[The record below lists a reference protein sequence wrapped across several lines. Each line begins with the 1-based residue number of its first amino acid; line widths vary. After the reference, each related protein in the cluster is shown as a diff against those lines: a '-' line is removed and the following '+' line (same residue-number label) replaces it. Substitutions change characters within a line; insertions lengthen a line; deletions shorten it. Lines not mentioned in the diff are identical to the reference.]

1 MRRFLRWPRR
11 NLAGMRTLLTG
22 ASSGLGHALA
32 WQLASRGAHVL
43 ATARREDRLTALEQ
57 AWTSEGSGAGSL
69 QTIAGDQTDGAFRE
83 ALLEAMTRRLGG
95 LDLLVL
101 AAGSGAV
108 GRFDA
113 SSPETLR
120 QIMEIDFFAP
130 AELARL
136 SLPPLREG
144 NDPAIVLVGSII
156 GRHPLPLHLE
166 YAAAKA
172 ALTAMAGSL
181 RMELAREEI
190 DVLLAT
196 LGPLASEFWE
206 SLLTGDRAAWS
217 RGRAMPADRAARR
230 ILHGLITRRH
240 EVIPGLQAK
249 GYVLASRLF
258 PRLFDRCVIRRAG
271 LRRPL
276 VRSRASPR
284 HPDSPSSN

>member
-1 MRRFLRWPRR
+1 MRHFLRWPRR
-11 NLAGMRTLLTG
+11 RLAGMRTLLTG

-43 ATARREDRLTALEQ
+43 ATARREDRLASLEQ
-57 AWTSEGSGAGSL
+57 TWASEGSGAGRL
-69 QTIAGDQTDGAFRE
+69 QTLAGDQTDAAFRQS
-83 ALLEAMTRRLGG
+83 LLKAATEQFGG

-108 GRFDA
+108 GRFDG

-120 QIMEIDFFAP
+120 QIMEVDFFAP
-130 AELARL
+130 AELTRL
-136 SLPPLREG
+136 ALPALREG

-196 LGPLASEFWE
+196 LGPIASEFWE
-206 SLLTGDRAAWS
+206 SLLTGDRASWS
-217 RGRAMPADRAARR
+217 RGRGMPANRAARR
-230 ILHGLITRRH
+230 ILRGLITRRH

-258 PRLFDRCVIRRAG
+258 PRLFDRCVMRRAG
-271 LRRPL
+271 LRRPF
-276 VRSRASPR
+276 VRFRASPR
-284 HPDSPSSN
+284 HPDTPSSN

>member
-1 MRRFLRWPRR
+1 
-11 NLAGMRTLLTG
+11 MRTLLTG

-43 ATARREDRLTALEQ
+43 ATARREDRLASLEQ
-57 AWTSEGSGAGSL
+57 TWASEGSGAGRL
-69 QTIAGDQTDGAFRE
+69 QTLAGDQTDAAFRQS
-83 ALLEAMTRRLGG
+83 LLKAATEQFGG

-108 GRFDA
+108 GRFDG

-120 QIMEIDFFAP
+120 QIMEVDFFAP
-130 AELARL
+130 AELTRL
-136 SLPPLREG
+136 ALPALREG

-196 LGPLASEFWE
+196 LGPIASEFWE
-206 SLLTGDRAAWS
+206 SLLTGDRASWS
-217 RGRAMPADRAARR
+217 RGRGMPANRAARR
-230 ILHGLITRRH
+230 ILRGLITRRH

-249 GYVLASRLF
+249 GYVLVSRLF
-258 PRLFDRCVIRRAG
+258 PRLFDRCVMRRAG
-271 LRRPL
+271 LRRPF
-276 VRSRASPR
+276 VRFRASPR
-284 HPDSPSSN
+284 HPDTPSSN

>member
-1 MRRFLRWPRR
+1 MRHFLRWPRR
-11 NLAGMRTLLTG
+11 QLAGMRIILTG

-43 ATARREDRLTALEQ
+43 ATARREDRLALL
-57 AWTSEGSGAGSL
+57 ASDWASKGSGGGSL
-69 QTIAGDQTDGAFRE
+69 QTIAGDQTDAAFRG
-83 ALLEAMTRRLGG
+83 ALLAEATRQFGG

-108 GRFDA
+108 GRFDD

-120 QIMEIDFFAP
+120 QIMEVDFFAP
-130 AELARL
+130 AELTRL
-136 SLPPLREG
+136 ALPALREG

-156 GRHPLPLHLE
+156 GRHPLPLHLD

-196 LGPLASEFWE
+196 LGPIASEFWE
-206 SLLTGDRAAWS
+206 SLLSGDRAAWS

-230 ILHGLITRRH
+230 ILRGLITRRH

-258 PRLFDRCVIRRAG
+258 PRLFDRCVMRRAG

-276 VRSRASPR
+276 VRFRASPR
-284 HPDSPSSN
+284 HPDTPSSN